1 MKVESGE
8 RRIMGGVQIHRT
20 ANQLTMLND
29 AKTEEKMGFSSFF
42 TVFVLIKSHHG
53 RQFDN
58 MEAGV
63 WTCEDAPTPRL

>member
-1 MKVESGE
+1 
-8 RRIMGGVQIHRT
+8 MGGVQIHRT

-29 AKTEEKMGFSSFF
+29 AKTEEKIGFSSFLL
-42 TVFVLIKSHHG
+42 FVAMIKSHHG

-58 MEAGV
+58 MEAAV